1 MQVLGTSM
9 ALFVLIQGV
18 PGECRSHAGIGLHS
32 LSARCSCGR
41 TCVFSCFLMFCLCSA
56 PLVKASLAVLP
67 SLTAQKTS
75 HETQA
80 KRAGQRVRFLVLSY
94 FMLFFDGEFC
104 FSNEALLIWDSSN
117 SQFYEPL
124 MVAGGI
130 DILGV
135 DIW

>member
-1 MQVLGTSM
+1 MSKSCWHWTSFTFSQM
-9 ALFVLIQGV
+9 FLWPHLCFFMLFNVLFVQRATS
-18 PGECRSHAGIGLHS
+18 ESQ
-32 LSARCSCGR
+32 SC
-41 TCVFSCFLMFCLCSA
+41 C
-56 PLVKASLAVLP
+56 ASP